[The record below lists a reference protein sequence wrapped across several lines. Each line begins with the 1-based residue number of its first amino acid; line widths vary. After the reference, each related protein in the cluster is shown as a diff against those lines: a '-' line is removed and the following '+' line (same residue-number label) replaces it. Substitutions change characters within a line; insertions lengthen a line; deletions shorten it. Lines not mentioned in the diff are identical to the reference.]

1 MRLCTGYGI
10 ECFSFRC
17 SHDTNSSRGER
28 GRQRSTEKC
37 EDGLGTVGQKQ
48 GEGGGLRWACGGSG
62 GGGGGGARRS
72 TGLGAEGGRGDQATG
87 GREAQKTQIGPSPKS
102 WTDRRDLKMSY
113 LPPKTASKVE
123 HGRGMEGVKGGG
135 LASAEGGGGFQ
146 EFRMSC
152 FCRRRKRSN
161 SDTEWPHAV
170 AWKWACG
177 ALSSGD

>member
-1 MRLCTGYGI
+1 MGLSVLASGAVMTQTAAGGKGEGREARKNAKTGWGLWD
-10 ECFSFRC
+10 R
-17 SHDTNSSRGER
+17 SRGKAGDCV
-28 GRQRSTEKC
+28 GR
-37 EDGLGTVGQKQ
+37 VGAAA
-48 GEGGGLRWACGGSG
+48 GA
-62 GGGGGGARRS
+62 GGGGARRS

-152 FCRRRKRSN
+152 FCRRRKRS
-161 SDTEWPHAV
+161 
-170 AWKWACG
+170 KQ
-177 ALSSGD
+177 